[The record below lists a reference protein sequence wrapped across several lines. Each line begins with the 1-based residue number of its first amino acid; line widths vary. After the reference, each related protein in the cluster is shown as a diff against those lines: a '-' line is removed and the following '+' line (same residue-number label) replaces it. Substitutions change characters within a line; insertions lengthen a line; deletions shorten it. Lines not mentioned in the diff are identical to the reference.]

1 VVEYLQQNFD
11 LQDESW
17 AQTNFESF
25 RATITGKCDEAF
37 VAKLFDGKVKIAS
50 PELAAVEIV
59 RRAGSKEFKNE
70 LLELTRYLPTKEK
83 EGFGPETEAG
93 VKQEILETW
102 YRLALRS
109 EAAKALAYCH
119 RKEALD
125 DLRSIPLLPVELGY
139 TDPGY
144 YDPVPDLVK
153 ELEAYYV
160 GSGEND
166 PNGEA
171 KPPEISRDDPISEDV
186 IRVGDEYI
194 IGLVGQEYFE
204 RTFRFER
211 SHSSFQGSRGAD
223 FQTSHGADGTAGEIF
238 LRYSWTPLTKIAP
251 PASTRSAYPLRWQ
264 GPFEPPI
271 LVTVTLGK
279 SGARLKPR
287 GFVASLKDG
296 QPLEPAIG
304 KQAALE
310 IVSREFAVPLTSLDA
325 SLCPWSKDIFNEN
338 WTWHVH
344 DRSGPRHL
352 VDAVTGQFH

>member
-1 VVEYLQQNFD
+1 M
-11 LQDESW
+11 
-17 AQTNFESF
+17 
-25 RATITGKCDEAF
+25 
-37 VAKLFDGKVKIAS
+37 
-50 PELAAVEIV
+50 
-59 RRAGSKEFKNE
+59 
-70 LLELTRYLPTKEK
+70 
-83 EGFGPETEAG
+83 
-93 VKQEILETW
+93 
-102 YRLALRS
+102 
-109 EAAKALAYCH
+109 
-119 RKEALD
+119 
-125 DLRSIPLLPVELGY
+125 
-139 TDPGY
+139 
-144 YDPVPDLVK
+144 
-153 ELEAYYV
+153 
-160 GSGEND
+160 
-166 PNGEA
+166 
-171 KPPEISRDDPISEDV
+171 

-279 SGARLKPR
+279 SGSRLKPR